1 MVGHR
6 WGSGAGARLA
16 GLLVV
21 TGLLVAGCGSSS
33 SGTAASSSSS
43 VSVASAAS
51 STAMASGGAAG
62 SAGSSQSGGSSTG
75 GSGSSAAGTV
85 TVATTNGAL
94 GVYLV
99 DGAGRTLYMF
109 DSDTAGTS
117 ACYDGCATAWPPLT
131 STAAAAAGGSAAAAK
146 LSTITR
152 TDGSKQVVYGQHPL
166 YYFAADTAAG
176 QVTGQGTA
184 GKWWVVGPDGQPITA
199 AAASSAMTSGTG

>member
-33 SGTAASSSSS
+33 SGTAASSSS

-176 QVTGQGTA
+176 QVTGQGTSP
-184 GKWWVVGPDGQPITA
+184 GNGGWWGR
-199 AAASSAMTSGTG
+199 TGNPSRPRPRRRR